1 MRLGI
6 TEFIGWILTLVGLAL
21 TGVLIYLAV
30 NRYVF
35 EAMALSLPSVII
47 FRAGIGLVRMATAG
61 RTAHN
66 GLLLMA
72 MSMFGLALRRRSC

>member
-6 TEFIGWILTLVGLAL
+6 TEFVGWCLTLAGLML
-21 TGVLIYLAV
+21 TGLLVYLAV

-47 FRAGIGLVRMATAG
+47 FRSGVGFVRMATAG
-61 RTAHN
+61 RIATS
-66 GLLLMA
+66 LTKQD
-72 MSMFGLALRRRSC
+72 ALVDAKP

>member
-6 TEFIGWILTLVGLAL
+6 TGFIGWLLTLVGLAL
-21 TGVLIYLAV
+21 TGVLIYLAM

-61 RTAHN
+61 RIAH
-66 GLLLMA
+66 GITK
-72 MSMFGLALRRRSC
+72 REQ

>member
-61 RTAHN
+61 RI
-66 GLLLMA
+66 
-72 MSMFGLALRRRSC
+72 ALGITKREQ

>member
-6 TEFIGWILTLVGLAL
+6 TEFIGWLLTLVGLAL

-61 RTAHN
+61 RIAH
-66 GLLLMA
+66 GITK
-72 MSMFGLALRRRSC
+72 REQ

>member
-61 RTAHN
+61 RIAH
-66 GLLLMA
+66 GITK
-72 MSMFGLALRRRSC
+72 REQ